1 MALTRRGFVAQWV
14 EMNSNGA
21 FLYFYEF
28 ISTLNSLINEQILYW
43 KLQNKSHLLKES
55 IYSRNQFHEILF
67 ILPSYYRLITTIQ
80 GWYLFNYIGD
90 KGS

>member
-28 ISTLNSLINEQILYW
+28 ISTLNSLINEQV
-43 KLQNKSHLLKES
+43 LQMN
-55 IYSRNQFHEILF
+55 
-67 ILPSYYRLITTIQ
+67 YYA
-80 GWYLFNYIGD
+80 
-90 KGS
+90 